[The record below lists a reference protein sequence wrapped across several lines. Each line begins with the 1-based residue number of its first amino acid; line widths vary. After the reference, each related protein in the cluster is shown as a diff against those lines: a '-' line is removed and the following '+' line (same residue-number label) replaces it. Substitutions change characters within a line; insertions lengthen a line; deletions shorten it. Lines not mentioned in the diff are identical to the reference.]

1 MLDGVATRPFWL
13 LVHRIAGLATAGF
26 LFVAG
31 LTGAVIAFH
40 FELDAWLNAD
50 IFHVAGEAP
59 PLPLETLVGRVE
71 ASEPRATVRY
81 VPLNAKP
88 GESWRLSLRP
98 RTDPQTGQLFNLGYD
113 QIFVDPATGAILER
127 RQRFSDRLDRRHI
140 VGFLYELHYRLHLPG
155 RWGAWLMGGVA
166 LIWLFDCFVGAA
178 LTLPKAR
185 PLLRHWSVSW
195 RIKRPA
201 SQRRRYLDL
210 HRVGGLWL
218 WPVLVVLAFTSIYFN
233 LNREVFRPVVS
244 LFSTLTPTP
253 FDQRAALPPGKQPAR
268 RLGFAEIAIR
278 AAAETERF
286 GWADR
291 PGGIS
296 YNAAYSIYAVHF
308 FPGQSDYGA
317 GSNPPYLYFDAQ
329 DGRLLAAEIP
339 GQGTAGDV
347 FLRLQF
353 PLHSGWI
360 AGLAGRVTVAI
371 AGLITAMLSVTG
383 VILWYRRGR
392 KARATP
398 TAGPL

>member
-1 MLDGVATRPFWL
+1 MLDRVARRPFWL

-50 IFHVAGEAP
+50 IFHVAGDAR
-59 PLPLETLVGRVE
+59 PLPLDTLVGRLE
-71 ASEPRATVRY
+71 AAEPKATVRY

-88 GESWRLSLRP
+88 GESWRFSLRP
-98 RTDPQTGQLFNLGYD
+98 RTDPQTGQPFALGYD
-113 QIFVDPATGAILER
+113 QIFVDPANGAILER
-127 RQRFSDRLDRRHI
+127 RQRFSDRLDRRHV

-155 RWGAWLMGGVA
+155 RWGAWLMGVVA
-166 LIWLFDCFVGAA
+166 LVWLFDCFVGAA

-185 PLLRHWSVSW
+185 PLLRHWGVSW
-195 RIKRPA
+195 RIKPRTSPH
-201 SQRRRYLDL
+201 RRSLDL

-233 LNREVFRPVVS
+233 LNRELFRPVVA
-244 LFSTLTPTP
+244 LFSTLTPSP
-253 FDQRAALPPGKQPAR
+253 FDLRVARPPDRQATAQVGFGRIAELARAEAGAR
-268 RLGFAEIAIR
+268 
-278 AAAETERF
+278 
-286 GWADR
+286 GWAGR

-296 YNAAYSIYAVHF
+296 YNVRYGIYAVHF

-317 GSNPPYLYFDAQ
+317 GPSRPYLYFDDQ
-329 DGRLLAAEIP
+329 DGRLLAAEVP
-339 GQGTAGDV
+339 GHGTAGDT

-360 AGLAGRVTVAI
+360 GGLPGRIVVAMAGLV
-371 AGLITAMLSVTG
+371 TAMLSVTG
-383 VILWYRRGR
+383 VILWYRKWSRARRG
-392 KARATP
+392 KAV
-398 TAGPL
+398 

>member
-1 MLDGVATRPFWL
+1 MAGLARVATRPFWL
-13 LVHRIAGLATAGF
+13 LVHRIAGLTTAGF

-40 FELDAWLNAD
+40 FELDAWLNDD
-50 IFHVAGEAP
+50 IFHVSGDAP
-59 PLPLETLVGRVE
+59 PLPLETLLSRLE
-71 ASEPRATVRY
+71 AAEPDATVRY

-88 GESWRLSLRP
+88 GESWRFSLRP
-98 RTDPQTGQLFNLGYD
+98 RIDPQTGRPFDLGYD
-113 QIFVDPATGAILER
+113 QIFVDPATGTVLER
-127 RQRFSDRLDRRHI
+127 RRRFSDRLDRRHV

-166 LIWLFDCFVGAA
+166 LVWLFDCFVGAA

-185 PLLRHWSVSW
+185 PLLRHWAVSW
-195 RIKRPA
+195 RIKPQA
-201 SQRRRYLDL
+201 SQYRRCLDL

-218 WPVLVVLAFTSIYFN
+218 WPVLAVLAFTSIYFN

-253 FDQRAALPPGKQPAR
+253 LELRAARSPDGQPPTQLGFGRIAVLAQAEAR
-268 RLGFAEIAIR
+268 RR
-278 AAAETERF
+278 
-286 GWADR
+286 GWTDR

-296 YNAAYSIYAVHF
+296 YNAGYGIYSVHF

-317 GSNPPYLYFDAQ
+317 GPSRPFLYFDAQ
-329 DGRLLAAEIP
+329 DGRLLAAEVP
-339 GQGTAGDV
+339 GQGTAGDT

-360 AGLAGRVTVAI
+360 GGLPGRIVVAMT
-371 AGLITAMLSVTG
+371 GLVTAMLSVTG
-383 VILWYRRGR
+383 VVLWYRKRARNGRG
-392 KARATP
+392 KAA
-398 TAGPL
+398 